1 MGEAVTFEAI
11 LQSAVVAAIVSAIVG
26 PLIFFLLKRWDD
38 KKRRNFEIRYAEYK
52 HYLKALEKIASSSQA
67 DFERFMSETYAS
79 CMNEIL
85 TTEGQS
91 SDPLVRLNEEVN
103 SLTANVRTSFTQAT
117 QELHGLRLVCSE
129 KLLHKVNEYVDIQR
143 EIIDSSCSVMGNL
156 NQIDINNPSA
166 SISGEMKE
174 KAERTQVLF
183 EEIVQQMRKE
193 LGVK

>member
-1 MGEAVTFEAI
+1 MTIETI
-11 LQSAVVAAIVSAIVG
+11 LQPAVVAAIVSAIIG

-38 KKRRNFEIRYAEYK
+38 KKRRSFEIRYEEYK
-52 HYLKALEKIASSSQA
+52 HYLKALEQIASSSHA

-91 SDPLVRLNEEVN
+91 PDPLVRLNQEAN
-103 SLTANVRTSFTQAT
+103 NLTADVRKSFTQAT

-129 KLLHKVNEYVDIQR
+129 KLLQKVNEYVNIQR
-143 EIIDSSCSVMGNL
+143 ELIDSSCSVMGNL
-156 NQIDINNPSA
+156 DQMDINNPSA
-166 SISGEMKE
+166 SLSGEMK
-174 KAERTQVLF
+174 KKGERTQVLF

-193 LGVK
+193 LGIK